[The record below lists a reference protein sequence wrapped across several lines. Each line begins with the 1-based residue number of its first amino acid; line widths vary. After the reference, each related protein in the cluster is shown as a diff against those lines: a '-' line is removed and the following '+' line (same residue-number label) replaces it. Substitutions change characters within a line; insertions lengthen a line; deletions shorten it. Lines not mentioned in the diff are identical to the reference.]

1 MIGEWMLLQQKGGMP
16 MNSSNLF
23 PSQANDKSIFIV
35 KSKIGSNKY
44 KIKGSDG
51 TLLEYISTEALLPN
65 EIICFSMKEYK
76 KLLQSTGNEAEVK
89 VASKEHKNIPVA
101 ENENDTTSSSTNV
114 AVNTAVQTTNTRS
127 SKFVLKPQ
135 NDWGSTLKPTIS
147 RSRVV
152 ITSKEET
159 RNAEPKNANLIERNA
174 TKKVEEQ
181 DTEEKKSFIADREQD
196 KIVLRYLR
204 ESKVMNPEQ
213 SVRYLLEARKI
224 QSIFAIYELFYD
236 SRNGSNFGEYE
247 YTDKFIKSTISQI
260 PRTRVFEAI
269 RKLME
274 AEFLHKG
281 TIPHLE
287 DIRKRGWRTFSIIAY
302 KIR

>member
-1 MIGEWMLLQQKGGMP
+1 
-16 MNSSNLF
+16 MNSSNLL

-44 KIKGSDG
+44 KIMDCDG
-51 TLLEYISTEALLPN
+51 TFLDYISTEALLPN

-76 KLLQSTGNEAEVK
+76 KKLLQSTENEAEVK
-89 VASKEHKNIPVA
+89 AAFKEQKNIPVT

-114 AVNTAVQTTNTRS
+114 AVNTAAQTTNTRS
-127 SKFVLKPQ
+127 SKYVLKPQ
-135 NDWGSTLKPTIS
+135 NDGGSTLKPTIS
-147 RSRVV
+147 RPRVV
-152 ITSKEET
+152 ITSKKET
-159 RNAEPKNANLIERNA
+159 RNAEPKNSNLIERNA

-287 DIRKRGWRTFSIIAY
+287 DIRKRGWRAFSIIAY